1 MSENAASEAAQRHLQ
16 KKLAELR
23 EKRHLPEDL
32 ITVVGETAA
41 LQLAARDEV
50 FFGGDGKSLPNT
62 TLARVTPA
70 PERAQGKPA
79 LRPTDFP
86 LEPRHVGDLAQAILT
101 ALGATVPFLG
111 PFVHTLEQRLRTE
124 PGFLEESCRAVQAEF
139 AGDEPASSCLREWST
154 SCPEA
159 PGLLRFAIQSAMMP
173 SVEAVADFLG
183 PEHEN
188 GSAWPHG
195 HCPICGGAPFIGRLA
210 GDGGARLHVCSFC
223 SFEYRAPRTDCPFCL
238 APLAD
243 GADYYTAPEE
253 PGYSIAACPT
263 CRNYLKLADF
273 RSGNQVW
280 LPKLEDLGSLAL
292 DFYAESK
299 GYTRPTPSAWGF

>member
-1 MSENAASEAAQRHLQ
+1 MSENAASDAARRQLQ
-16 KKLAELR
+16 EKLAELR
-23 EKRHLPEDL
+23 KKRHLPEDL
-32 ITVVGETAA
+32 IAVVSETAT
-41 LQLAARDEV
+41 LQLAARDAV
-50 FFGGDGKSLPNT
+50 SFGSGGKLPPDE
-62 TLARVTPA
+62 TLARIAST

-86 LEPRHVGDLAQAILT
+86 LDLRQTGELAQAILT
-101 ALGATVPFLG
+101 ALSSTVPALV
-111 PFVHTLEQRLRTE
+111 PFVGKLEQRLRTE
-124 PGFLEESCRAVQAEF
+124 PGFLEEACLAVRAEF
-139 AGDEPASSCLREWST
+139 AGDEPASSCLREWAT

-159 PGLLRFAIQSAMMP
+159 PGLLRFAAQSAMTP

-183 PEHEN
+183 SDHDN
-188 GSAWPHG
+188 ASAWPHG
-195 HCPICGGAPFIGRLA
+195 HCPVCGGPPLIGRLA

-243 GADYYTAPEE
+243 GADYYTSPEE
-253 PGYSIAACPT
+253 PGYSVAACPT

-273 RSGNQVW
+273 RSGNRVW
-280 LPKLEDLGSLAL
+280 LPRLDDLGSLAL

>member
-1 MSENAASEAAQRHLQ
+1 MSENAASDAARRQLQ
-16 KKLAELR
+16 EKLAELR

-41 LQLAARDEV
+41 LQLAARDAV
-50 FFGGDGKSLPNT
+50 SFGADGMPLPDAI
-62 TLARVTPA
+62 LARFA
-70 PERAQGKPA
+70 SASERAQGKPA

-86 LEPRHVGDLAQAILT
+86 LDPRQTEELAQAVLT
-101 ALGATVPFLG
+101 ALGAKVPALA
-111 PFVHTLEQRLRTE
+111 PFVRKLEQRLRTE
-124 PGFLEESCRAVQAEF
+124 PGLLEEACRAVQAEF
-139 AGDEPASSCLREWST
+139 AGDEPASSCLREWAA

-159 PGLLRFAIQSAMMP
+159 PGLLRFTAQSAMMP
-173 SVEAVADFLG
+173 TVEAVAGFLG
-183 PEHEN
+183 REHDIA
-188 GSAWPHG
+188 SAWPHG
-195 HCPICGGAPFIGRLA
+195 HCPVCGGPPLIGRLA

-273 RSGNQVW
+273 RSGNRVW
-280 LPKLEDLGSLAL
+280 LPRLDDLGSLAL